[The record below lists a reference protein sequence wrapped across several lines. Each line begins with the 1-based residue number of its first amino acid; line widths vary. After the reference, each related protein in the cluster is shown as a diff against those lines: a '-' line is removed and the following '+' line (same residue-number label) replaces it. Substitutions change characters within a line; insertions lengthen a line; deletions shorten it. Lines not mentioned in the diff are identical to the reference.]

1 MKTKIQQLLII
12 TLIGM
17 VLISGCLNQTDTGT
31 KPTVK
36 EQPKSEKL
44 ELKEEP
50 KKTPEKTPTKEPDWC
65 TKENFN
71 LSVFGSA
78 FNSGGTSSSWNLIS
92 AAVESKTIEGKTM
105 EMCCGK
111 LKLGGEVGNEKVK
124 MEMIFNCTACY
135 DKNKEYTISDMKSY
149 YNGNY
154 TPQGSYVITGWMES
168 GKECHKVI
176 DGNGKIIEEGCS

>member
-1 MKTKIQQLLII
+1 MKTKIQLLLII
-12 TLIGM
+12 ALFGI

-36 EQPKSEKL
+36 EQPTSEKL

-50 KKTPEKTPTKEPDWC
+50 EKTLTKESDWC

-71 LSVFGSA
+71 LSVFGAA
-78 FNSGGTSSSWNLIS
+78 FNTSGTSSSWNLIS
-92 AAVESKTIEGKTM
+92 VAVESKTIEGKVI
-105 EMCCGK
+105 EICCGK
-111 LKLGGEVGNEKVK
+111 LELGGEVGNEKVK

-154 TPQGSYVITGWMES
+154 TPEGSYLMTEMEGIRKRMS
-168 GKECHKVI
+168 
-176 DGNGKIIEEGCS
+176 

>member
-1 MKTKIQQLLII
+1 MKTKIQLLLII
-12 TLIGM
+12 VLFGM
-17 VLISGCLNQTDTGT
+17 ILISGCLNQTDTNT
-31 KPTVK
+31 NSLVK
-36 EQPKSEKL
+36 EQPKNEKL
-44 ELKEEP
+44 ELKEKPEKP
-50 KKTPEKTPTKEPDWC
+50 PEKTLAKESDWC

-71 LSVFGSA
+71 LSVFGTA

-92 AAVESKTIEGKTM
+92 AAVESKTIVGKVI

-111 LKLGGEVGNEKVK
+111 LELGGEVGNEKFK
-124 MEMIFNCTACY
+124 MELIFNCTACY

-154 TPQGSYVITGWMES
+154 TPEGSYLMTGWRES

-176 DGNGKIIEEGCS
+176 DGNGKIMEEGCE